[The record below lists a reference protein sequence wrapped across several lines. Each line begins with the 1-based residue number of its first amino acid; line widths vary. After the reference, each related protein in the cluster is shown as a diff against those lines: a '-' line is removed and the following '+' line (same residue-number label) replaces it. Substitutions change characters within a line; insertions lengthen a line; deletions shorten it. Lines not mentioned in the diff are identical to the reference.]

1 MEKVVN
7 SLIVEVKSHQARI
20 NNLDYVMGLYHDW
33 KGDSEKFGKFLSEKI
48 EELTKNRTNDSVSDK

>member
-1 MEKVVN
+1 MQKVIS
-7 SLIVEVKSHQARI
+7 SLIIEVKSQQTRI

-48 EELTKNRTNDSVSDK
+48 EELTKNRTSDSVSDK